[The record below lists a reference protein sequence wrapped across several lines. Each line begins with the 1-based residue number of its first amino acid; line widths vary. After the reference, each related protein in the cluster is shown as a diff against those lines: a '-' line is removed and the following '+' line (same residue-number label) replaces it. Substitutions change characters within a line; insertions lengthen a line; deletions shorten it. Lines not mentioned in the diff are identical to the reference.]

1 MSIQA
6 DLDELNL
13 VTQEIQRLYQELRKF
28 RKQKDIIEERVIHF
42 LKEQETRGV
51 RYNDHAVLL
60 ETKPKRNKKKKT
72 EKINDLAQVLR
83 KHGIQRDDSL
93 VNDILEAQRGLPAKN
108 DVLKM
113 VRR

>member
-1 MSIQA
+1 MSIQK
-6 DLDELNL
+6 DLDELNMIN
-13 VTQEIQRLYQELRKF
+13 VEIRRLYDTLKTF
-28 RKQKDIIEERVIHF
+28 RKQKEMIEARVISF

-60 ETKPKRNKKKKT
+60 ETKSIRNKKRKT
-72 EKINDLAQVLR
+72 EKIGDLEQVLR
-83 KHGIQRDDSL
+83 RHGIQKNETL
-93 VNDILEAQRGLPAKN
+93 LNEILEAQRGQPAKN